1 MPRSVA
7 YGGCMRNEPLGM
19 PQFGRRMVML
29 SRLIRIRNG
38 AQGPTRA
45 RIEGWISRI
54 VADNRRYP
62 DYWDNLCAFFNRKS

>member
-1 MPRSVA
+1 
-7 YGGCMRNEPLGM
+7 
-19 PQFGRRMVML
+19 MVML